1 MEGLLPAW
9 AEDSSLLCCLG
20 ALSVCSCMGCQK
32 GLTGGKRVPV
42 QPRGASKYKHFPS
55 VKLCLIHLIKSS
67 VGSITAVVF
76 SGANSFPLI
85 RNPVTSLLAN
95 LVQTAPWAVKSNG
108 KCGLR
113 WHSQSLSWKGVTGEA
128 GRLEGKD
135 SCSKELLHGSAPSCH
150 RCL

>member
-1 MEGLLPAW
+1 MGGLAAHLG
-9 AEDSSLLCCLG
+9 EDCSLLCCLG
-20 ALSVCSCMGCQK
+20 ALSVCSCMVCPK
-32 GLTGGKRVPV
+32 GLTDGKPVPV

-67 VGSITAVVF
+67 VGSITAIVF

-85 RNPVTSLLAN
+85 RNLLTSLLAN

-113 WHSQSLSWKGVTGEA
+113 WHSQSLSWKGVTGEV
-128 GRLEGKD
+128 R
-135 SCSKELLHGSAPSCH
+135 
-150 RCL
+150 R